1 MPEPNKEPEKPKDEV
16 KPEEK
21 KAGCEPDKY
30 PEEKDAA
37 PKWAIELGGKLDK
50 LTDAII
56 RSAAKPEDVKPEEKP
71 KDEEKK
77 ADSYPKP
84 PDEEKKPEE
93 KKVDAKPEELPYG
106 KDEEKF
112 KNMIADAINSSVEKA
127 ISKRLTDEPIE
138 KRAKAPDPKDEGKET
153 TFEEFGKLTWPEIHN
168 LAKRRGA

>member
-1 MPEPNKEPEKPKDEV
+1 MPELNKEPEIPKDE
-16 KPEEK
+16 KKLEEAK
-21 KAGCEPDKY
+21 KQCEPDKY
-30 PEEKDAA
+30 PPEEKDAA

-50 LTDAII
+50 LTDAIL
-56 RSAAKPEDVKPEEKP
+56 RSVAKPEEEVKPKE
-71 KDEEKK
+71 EEKK
-77 ADSYPKP
+77 ADAYPKP

-93 KKVDAKPEELPYG
+93 KKAEKIPEELPYG